1 MRTQAVKNFIREHQH
16 LFWYSPEDKTE
27 TVTDEL
33 LVETIINYGTLE
45 NIHKLFEVFG
55 LQKTATVF
63 RQMTERKALNFYPEL
78 RNFFELYF
86 DKYAPR
92 NS

>member
-1 MRTQAVKNFIREHQH
+1 MRTQAIKDFIRKHED

-33 LVETIINYGTLE
+33 LVETMINYGTLD
-45 NIHKLFEVFG
+45 NIHQLFEAFG
-55 LQKTATVF
+55 LQTTADIF
-63 RQMTERKALNFYPEL
+63 RQMTGRKASNIYPEL

-86 DKYAPR
+86 DKYVPR

>member
-1 MRTQAVKNFIREHQH
+1 MRTQALKDFIRKHEA

-27 TVTDEL
+27 TVTDDL
-33 LVETIINYGTLE
+33 LVETIINYGTLDT
-45 NIHKLFEVFG
+45 IHQLFEIVG
-55 LQKTATVF
+55 LQNTATIF
-63 RQMTERKALNFYPEL
+63 RRMTGRKSLNIYPEL

>member
-1 MRTQAVKNFIREHQH
+1 MRTQAIKDFIRKHEA

-27 TVTDEL
+27 TVSDEL
-33 LVETIINYGTLE
+33 LVETIINYGTLDS
-45 NIHKLFEVFG
+45 IHQLFEIFG
-55 LQKTATVF
+55 LQNTASIF
-63 RQMTERKALNFYPEL
+63 RNMTGRKALNIYPEL
-78 RNFFELYF
+78 RNFFDLYF

>member
-1 MRTQAVKNFIREHQH
+1 MKDFIRQHQA

-45 NIHKLFEVFG
+45 NIHELFEVMG
-55 LQKTATVF
+55 LKETATVF
-63 RQMTERKALNFYPEL
+63 RQMTGRKALNFYPEI

-86 DKYAPR
+86 DKYVPR
-92 NS
+92 NT